1 MAQLISP
8 VVSVCQTIFIEND
21 AFCTFSVDFTPIC
34 GTIRLLSNVQRGADR
49 IMSLLAEER
58 RFRISEILGRERS
71 VTASELIRML
81 GVTAATIRRDLAVLE
96 KEGVLV
102 RSYGGA
108 VSRTSSTNFQPS
120 YEALGRSNRAEKQA
134 IAREAERLILDGET
148 VFLEG
153 STTVYELARRLLHRN
168 RLTVITNSPPI
179 VEQFQHS
186 QHVSVISTGGELQK
200 DVFYLSGVWA
210 QRALSEIRVDKAVLG
225 VSAIDPA
232 YGISTAS
239 QAEAQIK
246 KMILKAARVSIALAD
261 HSKFGNQGF
270 AYVGPTTD
278 IDVLVTDSGTDPQYL
293 GPIRE
298 AGVELILADVREQ
311 SPETNGNEPAKTR
324 TRSSTTKH

>member
-1 MAQLISP
+1 
-8 VVSVCQTIFIEND
+8 
-21 AFCTFSVDFTPIC
+21 
-34 GTIRLLSNVQRGADR
+34 
-49 IMSLLAEER
+49 MSLLAEER
-58 RFRISEILGRERS
+58 RFRIREILSRERT
-71 VTASELIRML
+71 VTASDLIRDL
-81 GVTAATIRRDLAVLE
+81 QVTAATVRRDLAVLE
-96 KEGVLV
+96 KEGVLL
-102 RSYGGA
+102 RSHGGA

-179 VEQFQHS
+179 LDEFQRS

-225 VSAIDPA
+225 VSAIDPE

-246 KMILKAARVSIALAD
+246 KMILKSARVSIALAD

-270 AYVGPTTD
+270 AYVGPSTD
-278 IDVLVTDSGTDPQYL
+278 IDILVTDSATDPKYL
-293 GPIRE
+293 RPLRE
-298 AGVELILADVREQ
+298 AGVELILADVRDQ
-311 SPETNGNEPAKTR
+311 ADDSNGHEPGRTR
-324 TRSSTTKH
+324 TRSGPAKH

>member
-1 MAQLISP
+1 MDWEL
-8 VVSVCQTIFIEND
+8 
-21 AFCTFSVDFTPIC
+21 
-34 GTIRLLSNVQRGADR
+34 G
-49 IMSLLAEER
+49 MSLLAEER
-58 RFRISEILGRERS
+58 RFRIREILSRERS

-81 GVTAATIRRDLAVLE
+81 SVTAATIRRDLAVLE
-96 KEGVLV
+96 AEGVLV
-102 RSYGGA
+102 RSHGGA
-108 VSRTSSTNFQPS
+108 VSRTPSTNFQPS
-120 YEALGRSNRAEKQA
+120 YDALGRSNRAEKQA

-153 STTVYELARRLLHRN
+153 STTVFELARRLLHRN

-179 VEQFQHS
+179 VDEFQRS

-246 KMILKAARVSIALAD
+246 KMILKSARVSIALAD

-270 AYVGPTTD
+270 AYVGPVTD
-278 IDVLVTDSGTDPQYL
+278 IDILVTDSATGPQYL
-293 GPIRE
+293 RPLRE
-298 AGVELILADVREQ
+298 AGVELILADLREQ
-311 SPETNGNEPAKTR
+311 PADTNDNEPGKNR
-324 TRSSTTKH
+324 FRSGSPKH

>member
-1 MAQLISP
+1 
-8 VVSVCQTIFIEND
+8 
-21 AFCTFSVDFTPIC
+21 
-34 GTIRLLSNVQRGADR
+34 
-49 IMSLLAEER
+49 MSLLAEER
-58 RFRISEILGRERS
+58 RFRIRELLSRERTVS
-71 VTASELIRML
+71 ASDLIRDL
-81 GVTAATIRRDLAVLE
+81 RVTAATVRRDLAVLE

-102 RSYGGA
+102 RSHGGA

-179 VEQFQHS
+179 VDEFQRS

-210 QRALSEIRVDKAVLG
+210 QQALSEIRVDKAVLG
-225 VSAIDPA
+225 VSAIDSQ

-246 KMILKAARVSIALAD
+246 KMILKSARVSIALAD

-270 AYVGPTTD
+270 AYVGPITD
-278 IDVLVTDSGTDPQYL
+278 VDILVTDSATDPKYL
-293 GPIRE
+293 RPLRE
-298 AGVELILADVREQ
+298 AGVELILADVRAQ
-311 SPETNGNEPAKTR
+311 ADDTNGNEPGR
-324 TRSSTTKH
+324 TRARSGPAKR

>member
-1 MAQLISP
+1 VLFGPFEA
-8 VVSVCQTIFIEND
+8 D
-21 AFCTFSVDFTPIC
+21 
-34 GTIRLLSNVQRGADR
+34 GAALVN
-49 IMSLLAEER
+49 LLAEER
-58 RFRISEILGRERS
+58 RFRIREILSRERT
-71 VTASELIRML
+71 VTASDLIRDL
-81 GVTAATIRRDLAVLE
+81 GVTAATVRRDLAVLE

-102 RSYGGA
+102 RSHGGA
-108 VSRTSSTNFQPS
+108 VSRTSTTNFQPS
-120 YEALGRSNRAEKQA
+120 YEALGRNNRAEKQA

-179 VEQFQHS
+179 VDEFQRS

-225 VSAIDPA
+225 VSAIDPQ

-246 KMILKAARVSIALAD
+246 KMILKSARVSIALAD

-270 AYVGPTTD
+270 AYVGPSTD
-278 IDVLVTDSGTDPQYL
+278 IDILVTDSGTDPKYL
-293 GPIRE
+293 RPLRE
-298 AGVELILADVREQ
+298 AGVELILADVRDRADD
-311 SPETNGNEPAKTR
+311 TNEPSR
-324 TRSSTTKH
+324 TRGRSGPAKH

>member
-1 MAQLISP
+1 
-8 VVSVCQTIFIEND
+8 
-21 AFCTFSVDFTPIC
+21 
-34 GTIRLLSNVQRGADR
+34 
-49 IMSLLAEER
+49 MSLMAEER
-58 RFRISEILGRERS
+58 RFRIREILSRERTVS
-71 VTASELIRML
+71 ASDLIRNL
-81 GVTAATIRRDLAVLE
+81 GVTAATVRRDLAVLE
-96 KEGVLV
+96 KEGVLI
-102 RSYGGA
+102 RSHGGA

-179 VEQFQHS
+179 VDEFQRS

-225 VSAIDPA
+225 VSAIDPQ

-246 KMILKAARVSIALAD
+246 KMILKSARVSIALAD

-278 IDVLVTDSGTDPQYL
+278 IDILVTDSATDPKYL
-293 GPIRE
+293 RPLRE
-298 AGVELILADVREQ
+298 AGVELILADVRDQ
-311 SPETNGNEPAKTR
+311 ADDTNGDEFGR
-324 TRSSTTKH
+324 TRARSGSTKR

>member
-1 MAQLISP
+1 
-8 VVSVCQTIFIEND
+8 
-21 AFCTFSVDFTPIC
+21 
-34 GTIRLLSNVQRGADR
+34 
-49 IMSLLAEER
+49 MSLLAEER
-58 RFRISEILGRERS
+58 RFRIRELLSRERTVS
-71 VTASELIRML
+71 ASDLIRDL
-81 GVTAATIRRDLAVLE
+81 RVTAATVRRDLAVLE

-102 RSYGGA
+102 RSHGGA

-179 VEQFQHS
+179 VDEFQRS

-225 VSAIDPA
+225 VSAIDSQ

-246 KMILKAARVSIALAD
+246 KMILKSARVSIALAD

-270 AYVGPTTD
+270 AYVGPITD
-278 IDVLVTDSGTDPQYL
+278 VDILVTDSATDPKYL
-293 GPIRE
+293 RPLRE
-298 AGVELILADVREQ
+298 AGVELILADVRAQ
-311 SPETNGNEPAKTR
+311 ADDTNGNEPGR
-324 TRSSTTKH
+324 TRARSGPAKR

>member
-1 MAQLISP
+1 
-8 VVSVCQTIFIEND
+8 
-21 AFCTFSVDFTPIC
+21 
-34 GTIRLLSNVQRGADR
+34 
-49 IMSLLAEER
+49 MSLLAEER
-58 RFRISEILGRERS
+58 RFRIREILSRERTVS
-71 VTASELIRML
+71 ASDLIRDL
-81 GVTAATIRRDLAVLE
+81 RVTAATVRRDLAVLE

-102 RSYGGA
+102 RSHGGA

-148 VFLEG
+148 IFLEG

-179 VEQFQHS
+179 VDEFQRS

-225 VSAIDPA
+225 VSAIDPQ

-246 KMILKAARVSIALAD
+246 KMILKSARVSIALAD

-278 IDVLVTDSGTDPQYL
+278 IDILVTDSATDPKYL
-293 GPIRE
+293 RPLRE
-298 AGVELILADVREQ
+298 AGVELILADVRDQ
-311 SPETNGNEPAKTR
+311 ADDTNGNEPGR
-324 TRSSTTKH
+324 TRARSGPAKR

>member
-1 MAQLISP
+1 
-8 VVSVCQTIFIEND
+8 
-21 AFCTFSVDFTPIC
+21 
-34 GTIRLLSNVQRGADR
+34 
-49 IMSLLAEER
+49 MSLLAEER
-58 RFRISEILGRERS
+58 RFRIREILSRERTVS
-71 VTASELIRML
+71 ASELIRTL
-81 GVTAATIRRDLAVLE
+81 EVTAATIRRDLAALE

-102 RSYGGA
+102 RSHGGA
-108 VSRTSSTNFQPS
+108 VSRASSTNFQPS
-120 YEALGRSNRAEKQA
+120 YEALGRSHRAEKQA

-179 VEQFQHS
+179 VEELQRS

-225 VSAIDPA
+225 VSAIDPS

-246 KMILKAARVSIALAD
+246 KMILKSARVSIAVAD

-270 AYVGPTTD
+270 AYVGPITD
-278 IDVLVTDSGTDPQYL
+278 IDILVTDSAADPQYL
-293 GPIRE
+293 RPLRE
-298 AGVELILADVREQ
+298 AGVELILADVRK
-311 SPETNGNEPAKTR
+311 PLNEEDAGESVR
-324 TRSSTTKH
+324 TRARSGMAKR

>member
-1 MAQLISP
+1 
-8 VVSVCQTIFIEND
+8 
-21 AFCTFSVDFTPIC
+21 
-34 GTIRLLSNVQRGADR
+34 
-49 IMSLLAEER
+49 MSLLAEER
-58 RFRISEILGRERS
+58 RFRIREILSRERTVS
-71 VTASELIRML
+71 ASDLIRDL
-81 GVTAATIRRDLAVLE
+81 GVTAATVRRDLAVLE

-102 RSYGGA
+102 RSHGGA

-134 IAREAERLILDGET
+134 IAREADRLILDGET

-179 VEQFQHS
+179 VDEFQRS

-225 VSAIDPA
+225 ISAIDPQ

-246 KMILKAARVSIALAD
+246 KMILKSARVSIALAD

-278 IDVLVTDSGTDPQYL
+278 IDILVTDSVTDPKYL
-293 GPIRE
+293 RPLRE
-298 AGVELILADVREQ
+298 AGVELILADVRDQ
-311 SPETNGNEPAKTR
+311 ADDSNGYELRSTR
-324 TRSSTTKH
+324 ARSGSTKR

>member
-1 MAQLISP
+1 
-8 VVSVCQTIFIEND
+8 
-21 AFCTFSVDFTPIC
+21 
-34 GTIRLLSNVQRGADR
+34 
-49 IMSLLAEER
+49 MSLLAEER
-58 RFRISEILGRERS
+58 RFRIREILSRERS

-81 GVTAATIRRDLAVLE
+81 SVTAATIRRDLAVLE

-102 RSYGGA
+102 RSHGGA
-108 VSRTSSTNFQPS
+108 VSRTPSTNFQPS
-120 YEALGRSNRAEKQA
+120 YDALGRSNRAEKQA

-179 VEQFQHS
+179 IDEFQRS

-200 DVFYLSGVWA
+200 DVFYLSGAWA
-210 QRALSEIRVDKAVLG
+210 ERALSEIRVDKAVLG
-225 VSAIDPA
+225 VGAIDPA

-246 KMILKAARVSIALAD
+246 KMILKSARVSIALAD

-270 AYVGPTTD
+270 AYVGPVTD
-278 IDVLVTDSGTDPQYL
+278 IDILVTDSATPPSYL
-293 GPIRE
+293 RPLRE
-298 AGVELILADVREQ
+298 AGVELILADLREQ
-311 SPETNGNEPAKTR
+311 PADRNDDESEKNR
-324 TRSSTTKH
+324 FRPGSTKH

>member
-1 MAQLISP
+1 MTYFVFLS
-8 VVSVCQTIFIEND
+8 S
-21 AFCTFSVDFTPIC
+21 FCTVLWHNPAAFAPQPERSGV
-34 GTIRLLSNVQRGADR
+34 V
-49 IMSLLAEER
+49 SLLAEER
-58 RFRISEILGRERS
+58 RFRISEILSRERT
-71 VTASELIRML
+71 VTAAELIRIL

-102 RSYGGA
+102 RSHGGA
-108 VSRTSSTNFQPS
+108 VSRSTSANSQPP
-120 YEALGRSNRAEKQA
+120 YESPGSSHQAEKQG

-148 VFLEG
+148 IFLEG

-179 VEQFQHS
+179 EGLLQRS

-200 DVFYLSGVWA
+200 DISYLSGVWA

-225 VSAIDPA
+225 VSAIDPS

-246 KMILKAARVSIALAD
+246 KMILKAAKVSIALAD
-261 HSKFGNQGF
+261 HSKFGAQGF

-278 IDVLVTDSGTDPQYL
+278 IDILVTDSSTDPQYL
-293 GPIRE
+293 WPLRD
-298 AGVELILADVREQ
+298 AGVELILADVLERAMDQ
-311 SPETNGNEPAKTR
+311 NGSEPAKPR
-324 TRSSTTKH
+324 TRSGTKR

>member
-1 MAQLISP
+1 
-8 VVSVCQTIFIEND
+8 
-21 AFCTFSVDFTPIC
+21 
-34 GTIRLLSNVQRGADR
+34 
-49 IMSLLAEER
+49 MSLLAEER
-58 RFRISEILGRERS
+58 RFRIREILSRERT
-71 VTASELIRML
+71 VTASELIRTL
-81 GVTAATIRRDLAVLE
+81 DVTAATIRRDLAALE

-102 RSYGGA
+102 RSHGGA

-179 VEQFQHS
+179 VEELQRS

-210 QRALSEIRVDKAVLG
+210 QRALAEIRVDKAVLG
-225 VSAIDPA
+225 VSAIDPS

-246 KMILKAARVSIALAD
+246 KMILKAARVSIAVTD

-270 AYVGPTTD
+270 AYVGPVTD
-278 IDVLVTDSGTDPQYL
+278 IDILVTDSAADPKHL
-293 GPIRE
+293 RPLRE
-298 AGVELILADVREQ
+298 AGVELILADVRKLPTEA
-311 SPETNGNEPAKTR
+311 NGNERGKTR
-324 TRSSTTKH
+324 ARSGAAKY

>member
-1 MAQLISP
+1 
-8 VVSVCQTIFIEND
+8 
-21 AFCTFSVDFTPIC
+21 
-34 GTIRLLSNVQRGADR
+34 
-49 IMSLLAEER
+49 MSLLAEER
-58 RFRISEILGRERS
+58 RFRIREVLSRERT
-71 VTASELIRML
+71 VAASELIRTL
-81 GVTAATIRRDLAVLE
+81 GVTAATVRRDLAALE

-102 RSYGGA
+102 RSHGGA

-120 YEALGRSNRAEKQA
+120 YEALGRSNRTEKQA

-179 VEQFQHS
+179 VEELQRS

-225 VSAIDPA
+225 VSAIDPS

-246 KMILKAARVSIALAD
+246 KMILKSARVSIALAD

-270 AYVGPTTD
+270 AYVAPITD
-278 IDVLVTDSGTDPQYL
+278 IDILVTDSATDLQYL
-293 GPIRE
+293 GPLRE
-298 AGVELILADVREQ
+298 AGVEVILADVPEQ
-311 SPETNGNEPAKTR
+311 PIETIGKEPVKNS
-324 TRSSTTKH
+324 TRSGGAKR